1 MTTEVAQSIQEIERA
16 FPDATVSADEDGNG
30 GAYVTVSNVSL
41 SPVYKQ
47 SETWIGFH
55 VTYQYPYADV
65 YPHFV
70 REDLRR
76 VDGKPLGDDDP
87 KRRGVSSGQFGERP
101 ATQLSRSSNRLTPGT
116 DTALLKLWRV
126 LRWLNDR
133 P

>member
-1 MTTEVAQSIQEIERA
+1 MTPEVAQSIQEIEGA
-16 FPDATVSADEDGNG
+16 FPEATVSAVEDGAG
-30 GAYVTVSNVSL
+30 GAHVTVSDIPL

-47 SETWIGFH
+47 RETWIGFH

-76 VDGKPLGDDDP
+76 VDGKPLGDDGP
-87 KRRGVSSGQFGERP
+87 QGRGVSSGEFQGRP
-101 ATQLSRSSNRLTPGT
+101 ATQLSRRSNRLAPGT
-116 DTALLKLWRV
+116 DTALLKLRRV